1 MTSNT
6 VAVTVNVAPTVSVSP
21 GSWTMDVG
29 QSKVFSAV
37 PFGGS
42 GVYLSYQWYVGG
54 LRGRDYFDI

>member
-1 MTSNT
+1 MNSTAAF
-6 VAVTVNVAPTVSVSP
+6 VIVNVAPTVSVSP

-42 GVYLSYQWYVGG
+42 GVYLSYQWYVAG
-54 LRGRDYFDI
+54 LV